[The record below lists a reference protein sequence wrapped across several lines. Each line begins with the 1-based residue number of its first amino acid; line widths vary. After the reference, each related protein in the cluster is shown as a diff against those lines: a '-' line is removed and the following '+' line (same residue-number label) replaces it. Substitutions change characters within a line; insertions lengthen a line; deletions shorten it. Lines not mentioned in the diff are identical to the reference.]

1 MDGNM
6 TKFMVGDRVRIVRR
20 HWLRSGHEGLI
31 IACEP
36 KRQNIWLVEFD
47 TSYPGG
53 GIDGNKLY
61 LDAEDMILVVHAFT
75 EMAVAA

>member
-1 MDGNM
+1 MV
-6 TKFMVGDRVRIVRR
+6 KFAVGDRVRIVRR
-20 HWLRSGHEGLI
+20 HWLRSGHEGFI

-53 GIDGNKLY
+53 GLDGNKLY
-61 LDAEDMILVVHAFT
+61 LDAEDMILVTPTSA
-75 EMAVAA
+75 EMAAAA